1 MDKEFKFLL
10 GALSVVIALCV
21 LLFLAFAGADI
32 TGCTV
37 QKGIYLG

>member
-1 MDKEFKFLL
+1 MDKEFQWL
-10 GALSVVIALCV
+10 ALAVGVAVVLCV

-37 QKGIYLG
+37 QKGVHF

>member
-1 MDKEFKFLL
+1 MDKDFKLLL
-10 GALSVVIALCV
+10 GALSVMIALCV

-37 QKGIYLG
+37 QKGVHF